1 MPAAIPETVKSK
13 VISQWLRGLSRDTIA
28 QDNNISAGAVSNI
41 TNQWS
46 IALGKPEADTFRE
59 LAKTLTIAGI
69 TPAQCAIGFRTMT
82 LLSEQNIDE
91 DVAAQLI
98 IETYKKC
105 KEFDI
110 TSSKFATCIKEL
122 VKVSDDHRIPLLK
135 VEEYINEK
143 LAKKKELENELEN
156 LKSEI
161 STFKNQKSEIEN
173 ALDLALQQKKMAD
186 LEIKSYTNAKQVLD
200 RHNISINEDLP
211 KFANIINR
219 IEAYGYDSK
228 RLIAELKDI
237 QYLGGKKRAL
247 EIATKE
253 LEESIAKLRQHES
266 LLQDKICLHSENLP
280 VYNQLADMGFGSSQL
295 KTLLDKIINITISNG
310 INHSLAVNKFI
321 DDLETQYNTKLG
333 FEPQIEKLKIEI
345 QNLRKKLEKE
355 LQRVKVQPFIGP
367 VITGLLQRGL
377 TEHDILKVADVCHNE
392 ISNRTFYAEVLR
404 KGVLYTLQNI
414 MTTSMMKASLIA
426 RSTKTTGN
434 DIPI

>member
-13 VISQWLRGLSRDTIA
+13 VISQWLRGLSKDTIA

-41 TNQWS
+41 TNEWS
-46 IALGKPEADTFRE
+46 IALGKPEADAFRE

-219 IEAYGYDSK
+219 IKAYGYDSK

-266 LLQDKICLHSENLP
+266 ILQDKIFLHSETLP
-280 VYNQLADMGFGSSQL
+280 VYDELATLGFGSNELIMLRNLIVNIANSRDEYPPMAVKNSL
-295 KTLLDKIINITISNG
+295 KT
-310 INHSLAVNKFI
+310 
-321 DDLETQYNTKLG
+321 
-333 FEPQIEKLKIEI
+333 
-345 QNLRKKLEKE
+345 
-355 LQRVKVQPFIGP
+355 
-367 VITGLLQRGL
+367 
-377 TEHDILKVADVCHNE
+377 
-392 ISNRTFYAEVLR
+392 
-404 KGVLYTLQNI
+404 
-414 MTTSMMKASLIA
+414 
-426 RSTKTTGN
+426 
-434 DIPI
+434 